1 VGSLKDV
8 QVGDSPTF
16 KLIHQAILDR
26 QQLVCTYQDHPR
38 EVCPYIL
45 GHKAGAEVVL
55 VYQFAGQSNRGLA
68 PKGDW
73 RCFQVSE
80 MQHVRTREGSWHG
93 DAAHRKTQRCV
104 DDVYI
109 DVNTEVPNQP
119 GRR

>member
-1 VGSLKDV
+1 VGFFKNIQGHS
-8 QVGDSPTF
+8 STF
-16 KLIHQAILDR
+16 KLIHKAILYR
-26 QQLVCTYQDHPR
+26 QQLVCTYQGYPR

-55 VYQFAGQSNRGLA
+55 VYQFAGRSNRGLA
-68 PKGDW
+68 VEGDW

-80 MQHVRTREGSWHG
+80 MRDVKAREGPWRG

-104 DDVYI
+104 DDVHI